1 MWNVRPT
8 FKKELRHRPASYNG
22 GKRGITLR
30 LQHNSQHASPELTH
44 AKLKSDCL
52 KVFSLLPEFTYSRIS
67 EGARAVPTNFFMLL
81 VGPHRG
87 GVFPV

>member
-1 MWNVRPT
+1 MSPPT
-8 FKKELRHRPASYNG
+8 FKKELRRRAASYDG

-52 KVFSLLPEFTYSRIS
+52 KVLSLSPESTYSRILD
-67 EGARAVPTNFFMLL
+67 GGLAVPTNFFMLL